1 MMFRNSL
8 VIFLAFIILLACSQT
23 PPAESASTPAGE
35 AVAPLPPAESA
46 NRPAGEAGI
55 PQSGEITRPPA
66 VSMGVPP
73 PPTEDFGVNCFV
85 EFGDSITAGAPSFH
99 HYSSKD
105 GGLTWEEASGEP
117 SMSGSDCSPRKEPW
131 ELWALPDGTVRYQF
145 NPGTNILLST
155 DSGASW
161 EKILDLEDID
171 WKPQNTP
178 ETGTEVVVQP
188 GPLDAMIDH
197 ASGNLLLAM
206 GHAGILLRLPSGDW
220 QWVEAGRYYYGD
232 LSSIRAEVARLKE
245 QDTAGPLS
253 VTPVMPDTVIKAHEN
268 YTTTLVFS
276 PDGETLASSG
286 YDGGIKL
293 FDFPKG
299 DLQHWQKWGKDRR
312 DSTLYGAAFSADG
325 STLVT
330 SGTNVD
336 KTLNFWDMAN
346 GELISKY
353 EGFQTEALDS
363 TAFSDQQTLAIAYGE
378 DPNQKNQIKVFHLP
392 GGELQSTFSSQL
404 SEITSLKFIPG
415 TSLLAVGG
423 FSGGVELLDIE
434 SGEKVF
440 TLQPDQPAD
449 DRAAAS
455 RKVYSTGYHPAEDA
469 VMSVFGDATLKA
481 WDATNGEPA
490 WSLSLPG
497 AHGWYASSAAFSADG
512 QMVAL
517 GFPNGPLMLFDS
529 MDGSALSGQWS
540 SDKGTLMELEF
551 SPDSRWLAAGY
562 ASGDVKIW
570 QVSRMVE

>member
-1 MMFRNSL
+1 
-8 VIFLAFIILLACSQT
+8 
-23 PPAESASTPAGE
+23 
-35 AVAPLPPAESA
+35 
-46 NRPAGEAGI
+46 
-55 PQSGEITRPPA
+55 
-66 VSMGVPP
+66 
-73 PPTEDFGVNCFV
+73 
-85 EFGDSITAGAPSFH
+85 
-99 HYSSKD
+99 
-105 GGLTWEEASGEP
+105 
-117 SMSGSDCSPRKEPW
+117 MSGSDCSSRKEPW
-131 ELWALPDGTVRYQF
+131 ELWASPDGTVRYQF

-161 EKILDLEDID
+161 KNILDLEDID
-171 WKPQNTP
+171 WQPQNTP

-220 QWVEAGRYYYGD
+220 QWVEAGRYYHGD
-232 LSSIRAEVARLKE
+232 LSSIQADVALLKE

-253 VTPVMPDTVIKAHEN
+253 VTPVLPDTVIKAHEN

-325 STLVT
+325 STLAT

-336 KTLNFWDMAN
+336 KTLHFWDMAN
-346 GELISKY
+346 GELIKKY

-363 TAFSDQQTLAIAYGE
+363 TAFSDQQYLAIAYGE

-392 GGELQSTFSSQL
+392 TGELRSTFSSQL

-423 FSGGVELLDIE
+423 FSGGVELRDIE

-440 TLQPDQPAD
+440 TL
-449 DRAAAS
+449 S
-455 RKVYSTGYHPAEDA
+455 R
-469 VMSVFGDATLKA
+469 
-481 WDATNGEPA
+481 TNQ
-490 WSLSLPG
+490 LTT
-497 AHGWYASSAAFSADG
+497 
-512 QMVAL
+512 V
-517 GFPNGPLMLFDS
+517 
-529 MDGSALSGQWS
+529 
-540 SDKGTLMELEF
+540 
-551 SPDSRWLAAGY
+551 
-562 ASGDVKIW
+562 
-570 QVSRMVE
+570 